1 MEICNGSLQFET
13 LALGEMTEFFG
24 HVGDADGMDLP
35 VFSQVV
41 LQRLFKLGSLTDVGF
56 SFEQFVFELVI
67 FLFRQLQFPTELL
80 IFTQQPLEVY
90 IKFVQLIIS
99 PDPHIMFAFQF
110 IQ

>member
-1 MEICNGSLQFET
+1 MEICNGSLQLKA

-41 LQRLFKLGSLTDVGF
+41 LQRLFELGSLTDVGF

-67 FLFRQLQFPTELL
+67 FLFCQLQFPTQLL
-80 IFTQQPLEVY
+80 VFPQQLLEVY
-90 IKFVQLIIS
+90 IQFVQLIIR
-99 PDPHIMFAFQF
+99 PGPHIMLAFQF